1 VTRSLLAESLARR
14 DLVLNM
20 KVLTYNIHRGA
31 NVNDKYDLNRI
42 IDVVRT
48 SGADICGLQELDNK
62 YHERSNFEDQLEIM
76 AKALSMNKIGGPCII
91 PDENDES
98 VWYGNGI
105 LSRFPI
111 VESYVHRMYMGDDQK
126 IKYDGTRETEP
137 RSFIQA
143 KVDLGEGKYLWT
155 IITHLSFHSSD
166 ERMRQVKK
174 LEEAVMEVKGPL
186 ILMGDLNS
194 EPQSEELTVLR
205 KLLDDPSM
213 GKKFV
218 TEPVGKVQIDYILTR
233 EVKVEEIK
241 VIDTDASDHFPL
253 FAKLRI
259 E

>member
-1 VTRSLLAESLARR
+1 MT
-14 DLVLNM
+14 LNI
-20 KVLTYNIHRGA
+20 LTYNIHRGA
-31 NVNDKYDLNRI
+31 DVNGNYDLERI
-42 IDVVRT
+42 MDVLKT
-48 SGADICGLQELDNK
+48 SGADICGLQEVDNK
-62 YHERSNFEDQLEIM
+62 YHRRSNFEDQLEIM
-76 AKALSMNKIGGPCII
+76 AKDLSMNKIGGPCII
-91 PDENDES
+91 PDEKDES
-98 VWYGNGI
+98 AWYGNGI

-111 VESYVHRMYMGDDQK
+111 VESYIHRMYMGDDAAT
-126 IKYDGTRETEP
+126 KYDGTRETEP

-143 KVDLGEGKYLWT
+143 KVDLGKEGHLWT
-155 IITHLSFHSSD
+155 IVTHLSFHSRD

-186 ILMGDLNS
+186 LLMGDLNS
-194 EPQSEELTVLR
+194 EPESEELITLR

-241 VIDTDASDHFPL
+241 VIDSDASDHFPL